1 MVLQILVEK
10 KHRLLL
16 LNKDVLAKTV
26 EAAFPCLDDT
36 VLTRIHDRWLKVLDL
51 IITDKGNNDMV
62 VEKDRGLKKNPMD
75 SGIRDVVDMEDDII
89 PCDD

>member
-1 MVLQILVEK
+1 MALQSLVEK

-26 EAAFPCLDDT
+26 EATFPCLDDT

-51 IITDKGNNDMV
+51 IITDKGNDDM

-75 SGIRDVVDMEDDII
+75 SGIRDVDTEDDII